1 MELLLKLELLA
12 KKMLHIRI
20 LVNDAFDEVH
30 AGDEKHRDDLCVS
43 FERVLSPLVL
53 ENEVFNACQLIG

>member
-1 MELLLKLELLA
+1 
-12 KKMLHIRI
+12 MLHIRI